1 MASTHSFIVPFQD
14 SLNVNLET
22 LIWYF
27 HLVIFGYHECVLC
40 GKRRVNALS
49 VQQHMR
55 AAGHCRF
62 EVDGEV
68 TEFYDV
74 SALEKRIVDKELQ
87 LPSGKVATQR
97 GFSNHKRASRP
108 KTQTKQQT
116 ETIDAPVYT
125 TGKEV
130 MDKKERKLG
139 VLAAHMAQL
148 SAQDQMALAHLPAC
162 EQRTA
167 LATRK
172 KQLDRARR
180 EERRARISVERKG
193 NKTLQANYR
202 AAGPERPN
210 G

>member
-1 MASTHSFIVPFQD
+1 
-14 SLNVNLET
+14 
-22 LIWYF
+22 
-27 HLVIFGYHECVLC
+27 
-40 GKRRVNALS
+40 
-49 VQQHMR
+49 MR

-62 EVDGEV
+62 EIDGEV

-87 LPSGKVATQR
+87 LPSGKIATQR
-97 GFSNHKRASRP
+97 GFSSHKRANRP
-108 KTQTKQQT
+108 KAQTQTKAQT
-116 ETIDAPVYT
+116 ETVDAPVYA

-148 SAQDQMALAHLPAC
+148 SVQDQMALAHLPAS